1 MVKPNARKIAKD
13 YLEQRGIKQSY
24 IAKKMGVSDSAISNR
39 LNGRLK
45 FDANFAIAFSK
56 ALGISPD
63 IFLK

>member
-56 ALGISPD
+56 TLGISPD